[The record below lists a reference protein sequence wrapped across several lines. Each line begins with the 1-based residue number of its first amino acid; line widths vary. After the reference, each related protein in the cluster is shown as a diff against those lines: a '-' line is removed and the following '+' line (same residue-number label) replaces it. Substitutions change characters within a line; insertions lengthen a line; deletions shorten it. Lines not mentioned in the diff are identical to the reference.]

1 MSPFCIRIKRIRLS
15 LLSAAMR
22 LFFLYVPRLQ
32 VLLSA
37 AFLLVLPWGSHEFIL
52 ALSGARIIP
61 HKHGILFPG
70 HHICYTSK
78 TWGND
83 QRWSAKSWITI
94 LFFSCIFKR
103 KFIFLSGLFKQLG
116 IMTYQGDWLWSTP
129 LSWKCLN
136 KLIFTRWNKLAAY
149 VCVVFSNFE

>member
-1 MSPFCIRIKRIRLS
+1 MLVFSFLLIARLS
-15 LLSAAMR
+15 FLSAAMR

-37 AFLLVLPWGSHEFIL
+37 AFLLVLLWGSHAFIM

-61 HKHGILFPG
+61 HKHGI

-94 LFFSCIFKR
+94 LFFSCILRENLYFC
-103 KFIFLSGLFKQLG
+103 LVCSVKQLG

-136 KLIFTRWNKLAAY
+136 KLIFAGWNKLAAY
-149 VCVVFSNFE
+149 VCAVFNNFE